1 MLQKL
6 ESDSSSSGERPT
18 RAAPL
23 SVRKSPSALRL
34 ATGRGERTRIGP
46 RGVITKWSERDELFR
61 FPNGGDPE
69 WRTRPRHAGI
79 VATKGVSVRMQMGKS
94 DLLRTCLSGSESKI
108 ATVADRGNS
117 HDVEAG
123 MVQRKTGQYKLYEI
137 CSRQRWRGGLCRVL
151 WRTQHL
157 PDKVGFESTSGL
169 EPGGVFLPTPAQPEP
184 RS

>member
-18 RAAPL
+18 RAVPL

-108 ATVADRGNS
+108 ATVADRGNY

-123 MVQRKTGQYKLYEI
+123 MVQRKTGQYKCTKSVPGSGGAAGFAAFFGELSI
-137 CSRQRWRGGLCRVL
+137 SRIRLGSNPPLVWSQGVTSYLFRG
-151 WRTQHL
+151 
-157 PDKVGFESTSGL
+157 E
-169 EPGGVFLPTPAQPEP
+169 
-184 RS
+184 